1 MTVLEQVQKVKSA
14 LALRRMRLGVLVGVL
29 VTVFLVGVRQVTIG
43 RRPVVPT
50 MNTLLQKPSTGPGQI
65 KVGNQ
70 VVVTDNDDDDNDD
83 DDNDDDDDDDDGGQE
98 QAQEQEQGQ
107 QRVAGSSVFDRP
119 NASNVWPMPE
129 TMSSGEG

>member
-14 LALRRMRLGVLVGVL
+14 LALRRMRLGVSVVGVL
-29 VTVFLVGVRQVTIG
+29 VTVFLVGVRQATIG

-50 MNTLLQKPSTGPGQI
+50 MNTLMQKLATGPGQI

-70 VVVTDNDDDDNDD
+70 VVVTDNDD

-107 QRVAGSSVFDRP
+107 QRVADSSVFDRP